1 MVPIGETFSRFTRSP
16 TTSDGNS
23 ARTSELV
30 LTGSET
36 ELDKSMV
43 EKITDPLMHVVRNAI
58 DHGIE
63 PAGTRSE
70 RGKRP
75 TGRLQL
81 NAYHDSGSIVIEVAD
96 DGGGLDRKR
105 ILALAVERGLLL
117 RAIPPATTRSIA
129 SSCSPGSPRRA
140 R

>member
-1 MVPIGETFSRFTRSP
+1 MVPIGDTFSRFTRLAN
-16 TTSDGNS
+16 DLG
-23 ARTSELV
+23 RELGKDIELV

-63 PAGTRSE
+63 SAATRSQ

-75 TGRLQL
+75 AGRLQL

-96 DGGGLDRKR
+96 DGGGLDR
-105 ILALAVERGLLL
+105 
-117 RAIPPATTRSIA
+117 
-129 SSCSPGSPRRA
+129 
-140 R
+140 